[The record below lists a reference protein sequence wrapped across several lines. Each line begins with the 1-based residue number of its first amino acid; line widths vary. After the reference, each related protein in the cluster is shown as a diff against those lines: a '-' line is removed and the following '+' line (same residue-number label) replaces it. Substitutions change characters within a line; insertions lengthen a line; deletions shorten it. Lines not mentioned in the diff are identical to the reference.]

1 MKRSGGV
8 VSPRGCMSS
17 GLILRQAQDEDVQKG
32 SILTLSLT
40 KGEGAVP
47 GNVVP

>member
-1 MKRSGGV
+1 MKWSGSV

-17 GLILRQAQDEDVQKG
+17 GLILRQAQDEDDLKG

-40 KGEGAVP
+40 EGEGAVP
-47 GNVVP
+47 GNIVP